1 MDRRTFIGGVVFNIL
16 AGSSIVDAQQPR
28 KMPVVGIMITTA
40 LTTGM
45 NAQTIAA
52 LRAGL
57 RELGYVEGQNIVLE
71 LRSAGGK
78 PEALGGLAEELVRL
92 NATIL
97 CAFGPAAVRAAVAAT
112 RTIPIVALDL
122 ETDPVQAGW
131 AKSLAHPGGNV
142 TGLFLDLS
150 ALTGKWLEL
159 LRAVLPALRRFAL
172 LWDSTTGA
180 AQLNAMKA
188 TAREIRIDVDV
199 LEIRNTDEVDA
210 ALRAAVT
217 SGSKALVM
225 LSSPIV
231 RNSSKQIAEFTMK
244 NRLPAI
250 SPFRP
255 FVDFGGLMSYGPDLE
270 DFFRRCATYVDKIL
284 KGASP
289 GDLPI
294 EQPLKFQLVVN
305 LRTSKALGITIPQSL
320 LLRADEVIAT
330 P

>member
-131 AKSLAHPGGNV
+131 AKSLAHPGGKPCY
-142 TGLFLDLS
+142 GI
-150 ALTGKWLEL
+150 
-159 LRAVLPALRRFAL
+159 RRPVPH
-172 LWDSTTGA
+172 S
-180 AQLNAMKA
+180 
-188 TAREIRIDVDV
+188 
-199 LEIRNTDEVDA
+199 
-210 ALRAAVT
+210 
-217 SGSKALVM
+217 
-225 LSSPIV
+225 
-231 RNSSKQIAEFTMK
+231 
-244 NRLPAI
+244 
-250 SPFRP
+250 
-255 FVDFGGLMSYGPDLE
+255 
-270 DFFRRCATYVDKIL
+270 
-284 KGASP
+284 
-289 GDLPI
+289 
-294 EQPLKFQLVVN
+294 
-305 LRTSKALGITIPQSL
+305 
-320 LLRADEVIAT
+320 
-330 P
+330 